1 MISPVY
7 HSISPFMAGLRGPSV
22 NMLIHRHQG
31 YFPYE
36 LKQDYPDG
44 VMLKAWL
51 FCCTHENRHVGKV
64 PTIDSLFLA
73 TLW

>member
-1 MISPVY
+1 
-7 HSISPFMAGLRGPSV
+7 MAGLRGPSV
-22 NMLIHRHQG
+22 NMLIHGHQG

-44 VMLKAWL
+44 AMLKAWL
-51 FCCTHENRHVGKV
+51 FCCTHETADTWDRCR
-64 PTIDSLFLA
+64 PLTFLFLA